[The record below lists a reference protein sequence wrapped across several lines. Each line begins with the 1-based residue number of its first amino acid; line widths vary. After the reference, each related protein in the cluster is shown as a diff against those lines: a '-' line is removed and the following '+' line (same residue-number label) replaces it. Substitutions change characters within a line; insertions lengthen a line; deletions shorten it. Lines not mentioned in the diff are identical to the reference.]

1 MSTIDNISLIALCS
15 FLFAAMATSYLLFV
29 SIKHHTRTGPKVKET
44 IEQHYSSYTLF
55 TLFRLSGYSTAI
67 LFGLS
72 FFGSLVYFAL
82 ALLLGFSYGWLQAL
96 LSGSIFTA
104 MMVTYLF
111 CYHLLHTPS
120 LLLASAQF
128 RFSRLHPLSTV
139 LSPKRLTSV
148 KVISLSTIA
157 LVLICGHLRFFPT
170 AHLMLWL
177 ILDAFVLIAA
187 VLLLWTQRLLP
198 LQPQA
203 HGTRA
208 GQQSANPNIVMIGTD
223 TLRADRLGVSGY
235 HRDLS
240 PNIDQLTTKSTYLK
254 NCYTPLAR
262 TAPSL
267 TSLLTGC
274 WPHRHKIRSN
284 FPSAAELKIPVPSIV
299 EILNNAGYETA
310 AIGDWAA
317 ADLGKINFGFKVQ
330 CLPDDQWNIKYLI
343 RQGPATFRLFLSLF
357 THNRLGRKLLPEI
370 YYLAGAPL
378 SRQTGEECRE
388 MISRYAHQQAPF
400 FINYFSA
407 ATHVPFGSNYP
418 YYQLYTDP
426 NYQGKSQFIMT
437 SVSTPEEIIASQEQG
452 EEYFDLPQINALY
465 DGCIKQFDDEV
476 GEILDHIKHCGLEE
490 NTIVVIYSDHGAD
503 FFENGCW
510 GQGNTLL
517 GDDPSN
523 RVPIIIYDPSKPSAK
538 AVDTTTRLI
547 DIAPTLLDIAGV
559 STPKG
564 MDGVSLTG
572 LIAGSSK
579 AVDLHSYHESGIW
592 LSNIPGMREDHLTYP
607 NILEIL
613 DIPDKELGMLCI
625 KDEYI
630 DKIIA
635 AKDRSIRD
643 HKWKLVYQPI
653 LSGVDYLLFDII
665 NDPQCATDV
674 KLQYPD
680 IFSHYKNL
688 LDEWIG
694 QDPIMTAI
702 SAKSIASSTP
712 HFSHNI

>member
-1 MSTIDNISLIALCS
+1 MSTINGITLAALSS
-15 FLFAAMATSYLLFV
+15 FLLAAMGTGYLLFV

-44 IEQHYSSYTLF
+44 IEKHYSSYIF
-55 TLFRLSGYSTAI
+55 YTLFRLSGYSTVI
-67 LFGLS
+67 IFSLS
-72 FFGSLVYFAL
+72 FFGSLIYL
-82 ALLLGFSYGWLQAL
+82 AISLLLGFSYGWLQAL
-96 LSGSIFTA
+96 LSGSIFTSMIVA
-104 MMVTYLF
+104 YLF
-111 CYHLLHTPS
+111 CHHLLHTPS

-128 RFSRLHPLSTV
+128 RFSRLHPLWAM
-139 LSPKRLTSV
+139 LSPTLLKSI
-148 KVISLSTIA
+148 KIFGLSTIA
-157 LVLICGHLRFFPT
+157 FVLICGHIRFFPT
-170 AHLMLWL
+170 VHLMLWL
-177 ILDAFVLIAA
+177 ILDAPMVMAA
-187 VLLLWTQRLLP
+187 ALWLWLWANRLSVIQTQID
-198 LQPQA
+198 
-203 HGTRA
+203 GTTT
-208 GQQSANPNIVMIGTD
+208 GQQSGSPNIVMIGTD

-240 PNIDQLTTKSTYLK
+240 PNIDRLTKKSTYLK

-267 TSLLTGC
+267 TSLLTAC

-284 FPSAAELKIPVPSIV
+284 FPSAADLKITVPNIV
-299 EILNNAGYETA
+299 EVLNNAGYETA

-317 ADLGKINFGFKVQ
+317 ADLGKMNFGFKTKQ
-330 CLPDDQWNIKYLI
+330 LPDDQWNLKYLI

-357 THNRLGRKLLPEI
+357 AHNQLGRKLLPEI
-370 YYLAGAPL
+370 YYLAGVPL
-378 SRQTGEECRE
+378 SQQTGEECRQ
-388 MISRYAHQQAPF
+388 MISQFAKQKAPF
-400 FINYFSA
+400 YINYFSA

-426 NYQGKSQFIMT
+426 DYKGDSQFIMT
-437 SVSTPEEIIASQEQG
+437 SVNTPEEIIASQEKG
-452 EEYFDLPQINALY
+452 EAYFDLPQISALY

-476 GEILDHIKHCGLEE
+476 GKILQHLKHCGLEE

-523 RVPIIIYDPSKPSAK
+523 RVPIIIYDPFKPTAQ
-538 AVDTTTRLI
+538 AIDTSTRLI
-547 DIAPTLLDIAGV
+547 DIAPTVLDLAGI
-559 STPKG
+559 SSPQN
-564 MDGVSLTG
+564 MDGCSLTDI
-572 LIAGSSK
+572 IANPGE
-579 AVDLHSYHESGIW
+579 AMDLHSYHESGIW
-592 LSNIPGMREDHLTYP
+592 LSNIPGMRKDHLSYP
-607 NILEIL
+607 NILDIL

-630 DKIIA
+630 DKVIE

-643 HKWKLVYQPI
+643 QKWKLIYQPT
-653 LSGVDYLLFDII
+653 LSGSDYLLFDMS

-680 IFSHYKNL
+680 IFNHYKSL

-694 QDPIMTAI
+694 QDPIMTEI
-702 SAKSIASSTP
+702 SAKSTTPNTP
-712 HFSHNI
+712 HFIQ

>member
-1 MSTIDNISLIALCS
+1 MITINNITLIAFSS
-15 FLFAAMATSYLLFV
+15 FLLAGMATGYLLFA

-44 IEQHYSSYTLF
+44 IEQHYSSYVLTTL
-55 TLFRLSGYSTAI
+55 LRLSGYSTVI
-67 LFGLS
+67 IFSLS
-72 FFGSLVYFAL
+72 FFGSLIYL
-82 ALLLGFSYGWLQAL
+82 AISLLLGFSYGWLQAL

-104 MMVTYLF
+104 LVVAYLF

-128 RFSRLHPLSTV
+128 RFSRLHPLWAILNPT
-139 LSPKRLTSV
+139 LLKLI
-148 KVISLSTIA
+148 KIFFLSTIA
-157 LVLICGHLRFFPT
+157 FVLICGHIRFPPT
-170 AHLMLWL
+170 AHSMLWL
-177 ILDAFVLIAA
+177 ILDAPIILAA
-187 VLLLWTQRLLP
+187 VLWLWINRLSVI
-198 LQPQA
+198 QPQA
-203 HGTRA
+203 HSTTTCQHSG
-208 GQQSANPNIVMIGTD
+208 SPNIVMIGTD

-235 HRDLS
+235 QRDLS
-240 PNIDQLTTKSTYLK
+240 PNIDRLTTKSTYLK

-284 FPSAAELKIPVPSIV
+284 FPSATDLKIAVPNMV
-299 EILNNAGYETA
+299 ETLNDAGYETA

-317 ADLGKINFGFKVQ
+317 ADLGKLNFGFKTKH
-330 CLPDDQWNIKYLI
+330 LPDDQWNLKYLI

-357 THNRLGRKLLPEI
+357 AHNQLGRKFLPEI
-370 YYLAGAPL
+370 YYLAGVPL
-378 SRQTGEECRE
+378 SQQTGKDCRQ
-388 MISRYAHQQAPF
+388 MITHFAKQKAPF
-400 FINYFSA
+400 YINYFSA

-426 NYQGKSQFIMT
+426 DYEGDSQFIMT
-437 SVSTPEEIIASQEQG
+437 SVNTPEEIIASQEKG
-452 EEYFDLPQINALY
+452 EEYFDLPQISALY

-476 GEILDHIKHCGLEE
+476 GKILEHLKHCGIEE
-490 NTIVVIYSDHGAD
+490 NTIIVIYSDHGAD

-523 RVPIIIYDPSKPSAK
+523 RVPIIIYDPFKPTAQ
-538 AVDTTTRLI
+538 AIDTSTRLI
-547 DIAPTLLDIAGV
+547 DIAPTVLDLAGI
-559 STPKG
+559 SSPQN
-564 MDGVSLTG
+564 MDGCSLTDI
-572 LIAGSSK
+572 IANPGE
-579 AVDLHSYHESGIW
+579 AMDLHSYHESGIW
-592 LSNIPGMREDHLTYP
+592 LSNIPGMRKDHLSYP
-607 NILEIL
+607 NILDIL

-630 DKIIA
+630 NKVIE

-643 HKWKLVYQPI
+643 QKWKLIYQPT
-653 LSGVDYLLFDII
+653 LSGNDYLLFDMS
-665 NDPQCATDV
+665 NDPQCTTDV

-694 QDPIMTAI
+694 QDPIMTELL
-702 SAKSIASSTP
+702 AKSPAPNTP
-712 HFSHNI
+712 YLSQ